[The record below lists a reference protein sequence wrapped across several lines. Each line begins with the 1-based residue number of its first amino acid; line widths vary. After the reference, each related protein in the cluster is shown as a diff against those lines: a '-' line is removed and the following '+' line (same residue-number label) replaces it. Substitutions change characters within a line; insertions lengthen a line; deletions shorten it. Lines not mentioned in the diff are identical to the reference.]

1 VKIHPQNRK
10 KKHGLCNIVNMLLVS
25 SKYLPDM
32 QDALEVIRRLCFVYK
47 CKIAKE
53 KIGGYV
59 EVGPTCLVTCTYK
72 G

>member
-1 VKIHPQNRK
+1 
-10 KKHGLCNIVNMLLVS
+10 MLLVS

-47 CKIAKE
+47 CKIEKE

-59 EVGPTCLVTCTYK
+59 EVGSPRLVTCTYK